1 MINSLLPII
10 GITAVVFIV
19 LKFFGSIVRGLLTLG
34 LIVVVL
40 MVCLNLAHG
49 TPLLKGITPKMQ
61 TQVQQPINNQEVSTL
76 LQKLNVTP
84 KQMKTFLD
92 SSRSDIDK
100 YDLAIKQAFAKQGLI
115 I

>member
-19 LKFFGSIVRGLLTLG
+19 LKFFGSIVRGLLTVG
-34 LIVVVL
+34 LIVVVF
-40 MVCLNLAHG
+40 MIYLNLAHG
-49 TPLLKGITPKMQ
+49 TPLLKGITSKNEA
-61 TQVQQPINNQEVSTL
+61 QVQQPINNQEVSTL

-100 YDLAIKQAFAKQGLI
+100 YDLAIKQAFAKQGLNI
-115 I
+115 